1 MVKLIEPL
9 DLILKD
15 ILPYL
20 QNFIRS
26 KLGTQNVEIICI
38 TKVND
43 QVQMRDTFPTGKID
57 MQIEMLD
64 GILASL
70 RAKKLLV

>member
-20 QNFIRS
+20 QTFIRG
-26 KLGTQNVEIICI
+26 KLGTQEVEIICI
-38 TKVND
+38 TKVGD
-43 QVQMRDTFPTGKID
+43 QVQMRDTFPSGKID

-70 RAKKLLV
+70 RAKKLVV